1 MRLPVFKRLGDHQE
15 VDLIPY
21 LTAALQESDDIKI
34 YVGSDSHNNSLTT
47 VYATVIVLHYGTSG
61 GHVLYSKEHVDR
73 VRDTWTRLWNE
84 VERSL
89 SVAEYMYENGLPK
102 ADFIDLDLNPD
113 PKYRSN
119 SVLRSAVGYVESLGY
134 VPRIKPY
141 AAAASCCADS
151 ICH

>member
-1 MRLPVFKRLGDHQE
+1 MTSK
-15 VDLIPY
+15 
-21 LTAALQESDDIKI
+21 S
-34 YVGSDSHNNSLTT
+34 T
-47 VYATVIVLHYGTSG
+47 VVVIVITVAIVLHYGTNG
-61 GHVLYSKEHVDR
+61 GHVLYSKESVTR
-73 VRDTWTRLWNE
+73 VRDTWQRLWNE

-89 SVAEYMYENGLPK
+89 SVAEYMQQNGLPK

-134 VPRIKPY
+134 VARIKPH
-141 AAAASCCADS
+141 APAASCCADS

>member
-1 MRLPVFKRLGDHQE
+1 MRHTVFKRLGDHRE

-34 YVGSDSHNNSLTT
+34 YIGSDSHNSGSTT

-61 GHVLYSKEHVDR
+61 GHVLYNKERVDR
-73 VRDTWTRLWNE
+73 VRDTFSRLWNE

-89 SVAEYMYENGLPK
+89 SVAEYMHENGLPK
-102 ADFIDLDLNPD
+102 ADFIDLDFNPD

-119 SVLRSAVGYVESLGY
+119 SVLRSAVGYVESMGY
-134 VPRIKPY
+134 VPRTKPH
-141 AAAASCCADS
+141 APAASCCADS

>member
-1 MRLPVFKRLGDHQE
+1 MRPTIFKRLGDHQE

-21 LTAALQESDDIKI
+21 LAKILHESDDIKI
-34 YVGSDSHNNSLTT
+34 YIGSDSQNISQHTI
-47 VYATVIVLHYGTSG
+47 YATVIVLHYGNSG
-61 GHVLYSKEHVDR
+61 GHVLYSKEKVNR
-73 VRDTWTRLWNE
+73 VRDTFTRLWNE

-89 SVAEYMYENGLPK
+89 SVAEFMQENGLPK
-102 ADFIDLDLNPD
+102 ADYIDLDFNPD

-134 VPRIKPY
+134 VPRVKPY
-141 AAAASCCADS
+141 APAASCCADS